1 MSLVSREASK
11 LTDLVKISEDQ
22 LVSLCR
28 TIGKA
33 SSEMRIYSSAP
44 KNIFENSS
52 ELQAKQASHVEG
64 SLNIRASY
72 FAGQEVYGDAI
83 LASVGYTWKS
93 TVLFHEDIS
102 LSSYYSK
109 TPSGAYKISRDAI
122 LAAQLPFAFT
132 TKSNWRGSF
141 PRDILCAFCRSH
153 HLYDPAK
160 S

>member
-1 MSLVSREASK
+1 
-11 LTDLVKISEDQ
+11 
-22 LVSLCR
+22 
-28 TIGKA
+28 
-33 SSEMRIYSSAP
+33 MRIYSSAP

-52 ELQAKQASHVEG
+52 ELQAKQASRIEG

-83 LASVGYTWKS
+83 LASVGFTWKS

-102 LSSYYSK
+102 LSSYYRIFVSK
-109 TPSGAYKISRDAI
+109 RPSGAYKISRDAI

-153 HLYDPAK
+153 HLSEPVFSTQSSSLDTSVDSPGSRK
-160 S
+160 KLRK